1 MSSQAYGVTLT
12 TPGVAL
18 LFTGAVVNDARTR
31 QAGCMPRSTVTFV
44 CAQCGGETLRWAGQ
58 CPYCQAWNTLQE
70 FEVRK
75 PPPGRRGKEARSV
88 SSSPSP
94 ARATPVTEISA
105 EAAPRLRLEWGE
117 LNRVLGG
124 GIVPGSLVLVG
135 GEPGVGKSTLLMHAA
150 HQIEGKVLYVSGE
163 ESNQQVQMRAARL
176 GALSPDILLLAE
188 NDLDVI
194 ADTISAEAP
203 QLAIVDS
210 IQTVAD
216 SAISGSAGSVTQ
228 VRESAAR
235 LMRLAKETGVP
246 IFLVGHVTK
255 EGAIAGPRVLEHIV
269 DTVLYL
275 EGDRRQEL
283 RLLRAMKNRF
293 GSAEEI
299 GVFAMGERGLEEVPD
314 PSAAMLSQAGTASA
328 GTAVVVVM
336 EGTRPLL
343 IEIQSLVN
351 KRNDSVPPRRV
362 ANGFDVNRVHMLLA
376 VLDRRGQTP
385 LGTHD
390 VFVNVAGG
398 IRITE
403 PAADLGLAL
412 SLAGNQRSQPM
423 PEGLVVLG
431 ELGLA
436 GEVRRVSQTER
447 RLNEAARHGFTHA
460 LIPSGSRTGR
470 PAGLHIRE
478 VRTVAEAIS
487 VLFPKPIHSGAFI
500 EEAEVPVS

>member
-1 MSSQAYGVTLT
+1 M
-12 TPGVAL
+12 
-18 LFTGAVVNDARTR
+18 
-31 QAGCMPRSTVTFV
+31 

-70 FEVRK
+70 FQVRK
-75 PPPGRRGKEARSV
+75 EPGRRAREARSA
-88 SSSPSP
+88 SSGSGP
-94 ARATPVTEISA
+94 AGGRAVPVTEISS
-105 EAAPRLRLEWGE
+105 ESAPRTRLAWGE
-117 LNRVLGG
+117 LNRALGG

-150 HQIEGKVLYVSGE
+150 HQVVTRGGGKVLYVSGE

-176 GALSPDILLLAE
+176 GSLDPGILLLAE
-188 NDLDVI
+188 NDLDAI
-194 ADTISAEAP
+194 CDTIAAEAP

-216 SAISGSAGSVTQ
+216 AAVSGSAGSVAQ

-246 IFLVGHVTK
+246 VFLVGHVTK

-314 PSAAMLSQAGTASA
+314 PSAALLSQSGTATP

-351 KRNDSVPPRRV
+351 KANTNFPPRRV
-362 ANGFDVNRVHMLLA
+362 ANGVDVNRVHMLLA
-376 VLDRRGQTP
+376 VLDRRARTP
-385 LGTHD
+385 LGQYD

-398 IRITE
+398 IRISE

-412 SLAGNQRSQPM
+412 SIASNQGNQPL

-436 GEVRRVSQTER
+436 GEVRRVGQTER
-447 RLNEAARHGFTHA
+447 RLQEAARHGFTRA

-470 PAGLHIRE
+470 PAGLAVTE
-478 VRTVAEAIS
+478 VRTLAEAIS
-487 VLFPKPIHSGAFI
+487 VLLPNHIHSGAFI

>member
-1 MSSQAYGVTLT
+1 
-12 TPGVAL
+12 
-18 LFTGAVVNDARTR
+18 
-31 QAGCMPRSTVTFV
+31 MPKSTVTFM
-44 CAQCGGETLRWAGQ
+44 CSECGGESLRWAGQ
-58 CPYCQAWNTLQE
+58 CPHCQAWNTLQE
-70 FEVRK
+70 FQVRK
-75 PPPGRRGKEARSV
+75 AATSKGSARTRHPDGASK
-88 SSSPSP
+88 
-94 ARATPVTEISA
+94 PVALGDIDS
-105 EAAPRLRLEWGE
+105 EAAPRRPLGWDE

-150 HQIEGKVLYVSGE
+150 AQVAAGGGKVLYVSGE
-163 ESNQQVQMRAARL
+163 ESAQQIRMRGQRL
-176 GALSPDILLLAE
+176 GVLEAGIFLLAE
-188 NDLDVI
+188 NDLDLI
-194 ADTISAEAP
+194 CDSISADTP
-203 QLAIVDS
+203 QLVIIDS
-210 IQTVAD
+210 IQTVTDAGLE
-216 SAISGSAGSVTQ
+216 GSAGSVTQ

-235 LMRLAKETGVP
+235 LMRLAKETSVP

-255 EGAIAGPRVLEHIV
+255 DGAIAGPRVLEHIV

-314 PSAAMLSQAGTASA
+314 PSAAMLSQTGTASA

-351 KRNDSVPPRRV
+351 KANTNFPPRRV
-362 ANGFDVNRVHMLLA
+362 ANGFDLNRVHMLLA
-376 VLDRRGQTP
+376 VLDRRGKTP
-385 LGTHD
+385 LGQHD

-398 IRITE
+398 IRISE

-412 SLAGNQRSQPM
+412 SIAGNQRSQPL

-436 GEVRRVSQTER
+436 GEVRRVGQTER
-447 RLNEAARHGFTHA
+447 RLQEAARHGFTRA

-470 PAGLHIRE
+470 PAGLEITE
-478 VRTVAEAIS
+478 VRTLAEAIS
-487 VLFPKPIHSGAFI
+487 ALFPNHIHSGAFI
-500 EEAEVPVS
+500 EEAGVTVS